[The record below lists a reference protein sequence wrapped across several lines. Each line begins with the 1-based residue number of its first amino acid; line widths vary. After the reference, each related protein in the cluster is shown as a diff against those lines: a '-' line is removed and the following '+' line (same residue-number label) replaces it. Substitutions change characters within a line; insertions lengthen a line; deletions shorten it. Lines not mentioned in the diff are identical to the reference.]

1 MNRKILIVGAS
12 SGLGYALSEYF
23 KDEDI
28 ITFSRK
34 LYHPISSKHCYVDI
48 NNEDDVN
55 YGFRTINELNWGPV
69 THLIITAGVYGE
81 LEKFAFSN
89 PYKWI
94 NTIHTN
100 LIGPA
105 IICHKVI
112 PSMIEKKYGKIVLL
126 SGGGATK
133 PIVGASAYS
142 ASKCGL
148 VRFAETIAHELY
160 EYNIDVNCVAPGLMN
175 TKFVDQAIKAGS
187 KIIGKELFYD
197 SKYIKGLT
205 KQEDF
210 KKPIELIDWLLSKD
224 SDGVSGKLIS
234 AVHDNWVNFYEN
246 NRELDDW
253 HTLRRIDNIT
263 RSIVE

>member
-23 KDEDI
+23 KDKDI

-133 PIVGASAYS
+133 PIVGASSYS

-175 TKFVDQAIKAGS
+175 TKFVQQAVDAGPENINKLVYIESLVYSNIK
-187 KIIGKELFYD
+187 
-197 SKYIKGLT
+197 
-205 KQEDF
+205 EDF
-210 KKPIELIDWLLSKD
+210 KKPLKLIDFLLSKN
-224 SDGVSGKLIS
+224 SDGISGRLIS
-234 AVHDNWVNFYEN
+234 AIYDDYEN
-246 NRELDDW
+246 APKGLEGDFY
-253 HTLRRIDNIT
+253 TLRRKDD
-263 RSIVE
+263 